1 MLCNNNFSK
10 SWTAL
15 LVVMTV
21 WSLTSFASSR
31 NNDSRDDIS
40 VMTFNIRCENPND
53 GNNNWEFRKDRAVN
67 AVKFYDADIVG
78 MQEVTPGQLQLFEE
92 RLNEYTQVGAGRLS
106 NGSKH
111 DEFCPLWIKTVRFK
125 ILDSGTF
132 WLSENPDS
140 VGSCGWDGAY
150 PRIATWAVLKD
161 KYTGKKLL
169 AMNTHLDHLGETARR
184 EGSRLLLDKI
194 ADITGGKFPV
204 VLTGDFNASPS
215 EVPYLTITDP
225 QTPRHLTDSRTVSAL
240 VYGPAW
246 TYHGFGSIPYSDRPT
261 IDYLF
266 VNGDLKVKRYGVLAE
281 TENEA
286 CVSDHAPALI
296 SISL

>member
-1 MLCNNNFSK
+1 MVTTLR
-10 SWTAL
+10 L
-15 LVVMTV
+15 ILVMMMVMSSV
-21 WSLTSFASSR
+21 ISFAKDR
-31 NNDSRDDIS
+31 LPDSRDDIS

-53 GNNNWEFRKDRAVN
+53 GDNNWKFRKERAAN
-67 AVKFYDADIVG
+67 AVKFYNVDIVG
-78 MQEVTPGQLQLFEE
+78 MQEVTPAQQHFFEE
-92 RLNEYTQVGAGRLS
+92 KLNGYARIGEGRLS

-111 DEFCPLWIKTVRFK
+111 DEFCPLWIKTNRFK

-132 WLSENPDS
+132 WLSEHPDS

-161 KYTGKKLL
+161 KYTGKRLL
-169 AMNTHLDHLGETARR
+169 AMNTHLDHMGEVARL
-184 EGSRLLLDKI
+184 EGSKLLLDKI
-194 ADITGGKFPV
+194 AGITGGKFPV

-215 EVPYLTITDP
+215 EVPYQTIIDP
-225 QTPRHLTDSRTVSAL
+225 QNPRHLTDSRKVAAL
-240 VYGPAW
+240 VYGPSW
-246 TYHGFGSIPYSDRPT
+246 TFHGFGNIPYDKRPF

-266 VNGDLKVKRYGVLAE
+266 VNGDLKVNRYGVLAE

-286 CVSDHAPALI
+286 FISDHAPALI